1 MRKVHPREPS
11 NRLRNARRAAAIA
24 SRGAMV
30 RSGLVSRAATLLLL
44 SICACNAIVGFGE
57 LERVPAQGEEV
68 RPDDD
73 DDDDS
78 GTPSP
83 KADAGKKGPPP
94 CDLTKKFGEPV
105 SLGSVNSPTAFD
117 VSPTLTS
124 DELVIMWG
132 RSVGEVDESILTAS
146 RVSFDEPFGTPAPV
160 SFSSSN
166 SHTPTMTSDGL
177 AVFWSEQ
184 TVDDEATITKAEIFV
199 ARRRTI
205 GSPFENAQLYRQGD
219 VTALRLL
226 PHVARDA
233 SELYFSIPENK
244 DDHMHIHRSLRGDLD
259 VNQAY
264 LEAQR
269 VDELASVGHDDG
281 AIALSSDKL
290 TIYFTS
296 GREGSLGGGDIYV
309 ATRKDLGS
317 KFENIQPVTELNT
330 SLTERPGWLSDD
342 GCRLYMHSAKSGAG
356 DLFVATKPP

>member
-105 SLGSVNSPTAFD
+105 SLGSVNSPTSYD

-132 RSVGEVDESILTAS
+132 RGVGETDESILTAS
-146 RVSFDEPFGTPAPV
+146 RKSFDEPFGTPAPV
-160 SFSSSN
+160 SFSSNS

-184 TVDDEATITKAEIFV
+184 VIAGNDITKAEIFV

-205 GSPFENAQLYRQGD
+205 GSPFENAQLYREGD
-219 VTALRLL
+219 FVALRLL
-226 PHVARDA
+226 PHVTRDA
-233 SELYFSIPENK
+233 TELYFSLPENK
-244 DDHMHIHRSLRGDLD
+244 DGRMHIHRSLRGGLD

-264 LEAQR
+264 LENQR

-281 AIALSSDKL
+281 SIATSKDKL
-290 TIYFTS
+290 TIYFSS
-296 GREGSLGGGDIYV
+296 GREGSLGHADIFV

-317 KFENIQPVTELNT
+317 KFENIQPVAELNT
-330 SLTERPGWLSDD
+330 PLEERPGWLSDD
-342 GCRLYMHSAKSGAG
+342 GCRLYMHSEKSGAG